1 MNLAG
6 TATSEKLGA
15 ARVLNT
21 VQSSSV
27 RDFFTL
33 LKPGVMSLVV
43 FTGFVGM
50 VLAPGHLHPVLQLV
64 TIGCIALGSG
74 AGGAINMWFD
84 RDIDAVMA
92 RTASRPVA
100 AGRIT
105 PEDALAFGLL
115 LALLSVTVMALAVGW
130 LAAGILAF
138 AIFYYAVIY
147 TMWLKRATP
156 QNIVIGGAAGAFP
169 PVIGWAAVTGDVSLF
184 AVVLFLIIFLW
195 TPPHFWALALYR
207 SGDYGKAGVPMLPV
221 VAGKAAT
228 KRQMLYYTLVLLPV
242 SVLPVVMGDAAVVYA
257 VCSCVLGG
265 LFVVHALRVM
275 RDTTDSSARR
285 MFGYSILYLFALF
298 SALLAD
304 AAIVRLIQTV

>member
-1 MNLAG
+1 MSTNTAASSALALTGG
-6 TATSEKLGA
+6 TGEFPGA
-15 ARVLNT
+15 
-21 VQSSSV
+21 SSV

-50 VLAPGHLHPVLQLV
+50 VLAPGNLHPVLQLI
-64 TIGCIALGSG
+64 TIACIALGSG

-105 PEDALAFGLL
+105 PEDALAFGLF
-115 LALLSVTVMALAVGW
+115 LAVLAVMVMGLAVGW
-130 LAAGILAF
+130 LAAGVLAL

-147 TMWLKRATP
+147 TMWLKRVTP

-169 PVIGWAAVTGDVSLF
+169 PVIGWAAVTGDISLF
-184 AVVLFLIIFLW
+184 SATLFMIIFLW

-207 SGDYGKAGVPMLPV
+207 SGDYSKAGVPMMPV
-221 VAGKAAT
+221 VAGKPAT
-228 KRQMLYYTLVLLPV
+228 KRQMLYYTLVLFPV
-242 SVLPVVMGDAAVVYA
+242 ALLPVVSGHAGALYA
-257 VCSCVLGG
+257 VAASVLGG
-265 LFVVHALRVM
+265 LFIWHAVCVLR
-275 RDTTDSSARR
+275 DASDLSARR

-304 AAIVRLIQTV
+304 AALQRLLQVF